1 MDITKE
7 DRRNAFLY
15 CKFRHDQYALYD
27 NYVKSQGLL
36 MNTFLVLNVLFYAK
50 DGLTQKDICTQTL
63 QSKQTVSL
71 IVKHLEKEGDVT
83 LAEDPE
89 DRRNKRVQMTEQG
102 HRRYETPVRHITRAE
117 DTAMALF
124 TPEEQEQLIRLS
136 RRFTE
141 NLTRLVQGDE
151 T

>member
-27 NYVKSQGLL
+27 GYVKSQGIL

-50 DGLTQKDICTQTL
+50 DGLTQKDICAQTF

-71 IVKHLEKEGDVT
+71 IIKHLEKEGDVT
-83 LAEDPE
+83 LEEDPE

-102 HRRYETPVRHITRAE
+102 RSRYEEPVRHITRAE

-124 TPEEQEQLIRLS
+124 TPEEQEQLIA
-136 RRFTE
+136 
-141 NLTRLVQGDE
+141 QIH
-151 T
+151 